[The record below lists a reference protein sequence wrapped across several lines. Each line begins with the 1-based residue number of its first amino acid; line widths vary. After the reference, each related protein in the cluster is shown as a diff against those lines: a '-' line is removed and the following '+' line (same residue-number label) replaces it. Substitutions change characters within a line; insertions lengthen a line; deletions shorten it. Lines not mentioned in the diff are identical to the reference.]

1 MRRRIS
7 LILLFSCTLFAT
19 EKTFVREYTYQASD
33 YDSKV
38 TSRANALE
46 QVKRLLLEEVSMFIK
61 SEINMST
68 TEVSIG
74 GESELKDFYENKITS
89 ITAGITETKILEEK
103 WTGVEYWMKA
113 EITIDPDDIDR
124 KVSDIVNSKEK
135 LEELEDIKKKADDA
149 LLEIERLKKELTRS
163 KSDAEKADAEKAF
176 AEKAFAEK
184 AEAAEKA
191 AIDQIILTKAYNK
204 ETDALSATDWFQ
216 KGYKAQIDKEYDKA
230 ISFYLRYIELD
241 PDYAIAYYN
250 LGNAYYDQGNHTKA
264 IESYKKA
271 IELNPDDAQAYYN
284 LGYAYR
290 EQGNNAKAIESYKKA
305 IELDPDYAKP
315 YYNLGLAYYNQGNLT
330 KAIELWE
337 KAIELDPDYTKP
349 YYNLGYAYREQG
361 NNAKAIE
368 SYKKAIELNPDDVS
382 AYVNMGMVYS
392 EQGKP
397 ELQLSNYK
405 KAARLGHKSVQDWL
419 KKNGHDW

>member
-1 MRRRIS
+1 MIKRIS

-38 TSRANALE
+38 TSRAIALE

-113 EITIDPDDIDR
+113 EITIDPDDLDR
-124 KVSDIVNSKEK
+124 KVSDIVNSREK
-135 LEELEDIKKKADDA
+135 LKELEDIKKRADDA
-149 LLEIERLKKELTRS
+149 LLEIERLKKELARS
-163 KSDAEKADAEKAF
+163 KSDAEKADAEKADAEKAF
-176 AEKAFAEK
+176 AEKAG
-184 AEAAEKA
+184 AAEKA

-230 ISFYLRYIELD
+230 ISFYLRSV
-241 PDYAIAYYN
+241 
-250 LGNAYYDQGNHTKA
+250 
-264 IESYKKA
+264 SYTHLRA
-271 IELNPDDAQAYYN
+271 HE
-284 LGYAYR
+284 
-290 EQGNNAKAIESYKKA
+290 
-305 IELDPDYAKP
+305 
-315 YYNLGLAYYNQGNLT
+315 T
-330 KAIELWE
+330 
-337 KAIELDPDYTKP
+337 
-349 YYNLGYAYREQG
+349 
-361 NNAKAIE
+361 
-368 SYKKAIELNPDDVS
+368 
-382 AYVNMGMVYS
+382 
-392 EQGKP
+392 
-397 ELQLSNYK
+397 
-405 KAARLGHKSVQDWL
+405 
-419 KKNGHDW
+419 